1 MDACLNSQDCSDA
14 RQDKILSP
22 VSRQVLDKAVV
33 VKIEESDFGTWY
45 CKVQVSPSACCYL
58 GSETEIF
65 EFFTIDEAV
74 SFLKCN
80 QKRISQIELHIH

>member
-45 CKVQVSPSACCYL
+45 CKVQVSPSC
-58 GSETEIF
+58 S
-65 EFFTIDEAV
+65 
-74 SFLKCN
+74 
-80 QKRISQIELHIH
+80 